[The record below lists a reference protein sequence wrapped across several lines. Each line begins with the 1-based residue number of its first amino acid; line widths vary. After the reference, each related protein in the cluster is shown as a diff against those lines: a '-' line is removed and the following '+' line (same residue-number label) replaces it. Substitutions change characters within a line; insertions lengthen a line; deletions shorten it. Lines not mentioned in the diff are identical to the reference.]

1 MKTAPETLYK
11 EALEKLDVIEVIRQ
25 PAEIAD
31 MYREAAADMKAAGD
45 YKDAKVLAE
54 KYLKLAEQAEA
65 DGREKLYQRAA
76 ERMNQA
82 QTVVERKLAIDTFQR
97 VSGYKDADE
106 RIKECERLNEAA
118 AKRKTAGGWGM
129 LAAAAAVCAGL
140 ILLML
145 SPIWRYHEAEELF
158 KKNSFTE
165 AKSIYRKLDDY
176 KDSKEKAAL
185 CDTKKEELERQ
196 NEMNRILKAKKGDT
210 LTFGAYTWVVLEEN
224 GNELTLLNTHSD
236 MHEEFVNVPYHDKKE
251 AVTWEACA
259 LREWL
264 NGEFLD
270 GFSEE
275 ELGRI
280 LVTDVKNTENPM
292 YGTDAGADTK
302 DRVYLLSIEE
312 AQEYMDII
320 ETMSLSWLLRTPGST
335 QETVAYI
342 GADHIIAEYGCP
354 VEWDRYDIRPV
365 IRISRENK

>member
-1 MKTAPETLYK
+1 MKMTPETLYK

-45 YKDAKVLAE
+45 YKDAKELAQ
-54 KYLKLAEQAEA
+54 KYLKLAQQAEEE
-65 DGREKLYQRAA
+65 GKEKLYRRAV

-106 RIKECERLNEAA
+106 RIKQCELLNEATV
-118 AKRKTAGGWGM
+118 KRKNAGGWGL

-140 ILLML
+140 IFFML
-145 SPIWRYHEAEELF
+145 SPVWRYHEAEELF
-158 KKNSFTE
+158 KKNSFAE

-196 NEMNRILKAKKGDT
+196 NEMDRIVNAKRGDT
-210 LTFGAYTWVVLEEN
+210 LTYGAYTWVVLEEN
-224 GNELTLLNTHSD
+224 EKELTLLNTHSD
-236 MHEEFVNVPYHDKKE
+236 RHEELVQVPYHDKKE
-251 AVTWEACA
+251 AVTWETCA
-259 LREWL
+259 LRKWL

-275 ELGRI
+275 EQERI

-292 YGTDAGADTK
+292 YKTDAGADTK
-302 DRVYLLSIEE
+302 DRVYLLSVEE
-312 AQEYMDII
+312 AQEHMDII
-320 ETMSLSWLLRTPGST
+320 ETMGLSWLLRTPGRT
-335 QETVAYI
+335 RETAAYI

-354 VEWDRYDIRPV
+354 VEWDQYDIRPV
-365 IRISRENK
+365 IRISKE